1 MQYPAIATR
10 RMLAPLVAAAGM
22 AVSGI
27 SVAGGPQEDY
37 ILYCMGCHGPTGH
50 GVPGK
55 VPPLAGS
62 LALFMRSAEGREYLL
77 RVPGAANSPVS
88 DAQLA
93 EVLNWAAHRF
103 GDVQAGDAAQ
113 PFTALEVSA
122 NRHRPMADV
131 KERRRAVIAGL
142 RTSGPAPPDAY

>member
-1 MQYPAIATR
+1 MRSAASATR
-10 RMLAPLVAAAGM
+10 RKLAPLAAMAAM

-27 SVAGGPQEDY
+27 SMAGGPQEDY
-37 ILYCMGCHGPTGH
+37 ILYCMGCHGPAGH

-55 VPPLAGS
+55 VPPLAS
-62 LALFMRSAEGREYLL
+62 TLALFMRSAEGREYLL

-93 EVLNWAAHRF
+93 EVFNWAVHRF
-103 GDVQAGDAAQ
+103 GDVQAGDATR

-131 KERRRAVIAGL
+131 KERRRAVIAAL
-142 RTSGPAPPDAY
+142 RASGPAPPDAY

>member
-1 MQYPAIATR
+1 MHIPATAAHRT
-10 RMLAPLVAAAGM
+10 LAPLLAAAWM

-27 SVAGGPQEDY
+27 SMASGPQEDY
-37 ILYCMGCHGPTGH
+37 ILYCMGCHGPAGR

-55 VPPLAGS
+55 VPPLADS

-93 EVLNWAAHRF
+93 DVLNWAVHRF
-103 GDVQAGDAAQ
+103 GDAQAADAAQ
-113 PFTALEVSA
+113 PFTAGEVSA
-122 NRHRPMADV
+122 HRHRPMPDV
-131 KERRRAVIAGL
+131 KARRQAVVAALRA
-142 RTSGPAPPDAY
+142 SGPAPPDTY

>member
-1 MQYPAIATR
+1 M
-10 RMLAPLVAAAGM
+10 
-22 AVSGI
+22 
-27 SVAGGPQEDY
+27 AGGPQEDY
-37 ILYCMGCHGPTGH
+37 ILYCMGCHGPAGR

-93 EVLNWAAHRF
+93 DVLNWAAHRF
-103 GDVQAGDAAQ
+103 GDVPAENAAQ
-113 PFTALEVSA
+113 PFTATEVGA
-122 NRHRPMADV
+122 HRHQPMADV
-131 KERRRAVIAGL
+131 QAHRHAVIAAL
-142 RTSGPAPPDAY
+142 RTTGPAPPDAY